1 MADRAVPVASVPGG
15 GHRTGGAVR
24 PRAAGTR
31 RAVLGGGDGRL
42 GDAPV
47 GRVRVLPRAVVRR
60 VCVRAAG
67 RVRETSEQ
75 VPGDG
80 AAARGGDGQGENVP
94 VPADGR
100 RTAPVGVRE
109 KDRQFPSLTSSV
121 FYTRVVILFGI
132 LHFLRVVKL

>member
-1 MADRAVPVASVPGG
+1 MPVASVPGG
-15 GHRTGGAVR
+15 GHQTGGAVR

-42 GDAPV
+42 GDVPV
-47 GRVRVLPRAVVRR
+47 GRVRVLSRAVVR

-75 VPGDG
+75 VPDDG
-80 AAARGGDGQGENVP
+80 SAARGGDGQGENVP
-94 VPADGR
+94 IPADGR

-109 KDRQFPSLTSSV
+109 KDRQFPSLKNNSA
-121 FYTRVVILFGI
+121 
-132 LHFLRVVKL
+132 